1 MTTSFN
7 TAQSYNS
14 IGTYMHS
21 YNHQVGAILNDPQ
34 KGDYR
39 SIGLLWNLNLRHNL
53 KWRLISWANETSPSL
68 VTTYDGACMSSDTRI
83 TIWIALHRCFTALTL
98 WRFGLAVCLSV
109 TSTRNRFWSYVS
121 TSRTRGIETRYRHGS
136 LSKIKKPP
144 ALLLICMR
152 KACPK

>member
-34 KGDYR
+34 KGDCW
-39 SIGLLWNLNLRHNL
+39 SIWLLWNLNLRHNL
-53 KWRLISWANETSPSL
+53 KWRLISWANGTSPSL
-68 VTTYDGACMSSDTRI
+68 LTTYDGACMSSDTRI
-83 TIWIALHRCFTALTL
+83 TIWRPSASMFYSIEFWPL
-98 WRFGLAVCLSV
+98 CLSSV
-109 TSTRNRFWSYVS
+109 TSTRNRFWSDVPTPS
-121 TSRTRGIETRYRHGS
+121 TLGIETCYWHGS
-136 LSKIKKPP
+136 LSKIKKPL

-152 KACPK
+152 KACTK